1 MNFFFHII
9 IRITTKYFISIN
21 MKFKIFFIINKTFLN
36 LMIIIIITRYWLV
49 YLHWASFYSISKL
62 DYKYYYKLSY
72 KYYYELGYKYYYDL
86 GYMYYYELGY
96 IIISNLNTLFK
107 INILKIK

>member
-1 MNFFFHII
+1 
-9 IRITTKYFISIN
+9 
-21 MKFKIFFIINKTFLN
+21 
-36 LMIIIIITRYWLV
+36 MIIIIITRYWLV